1 MQKNTSI
8 LWLISKKYCTF
19 ATRMCSLD
27 SFDIDLKGLK
37 DNEATFSFSLN
48 DEYFAAVEATEV
60 AKGNA
65 EVKAVVRKTADS
77 FFELDFHIAGEVIVL
92 CDRCLE
98 EMPLAIETDG
108 KLVAKFGED
117 DSDDGDLVVV
127 NENDGVLNTAWF
139 IYEFIALALP
149 IKHVHA
155 PGKCNRAMIEKINS
169 HAAARSSDGA
179 DEDNIDPRWSALK
192 NLKIEN
198 N

>member
-1 MQKNTSI
+1 
-8 LWLISKKYCTF
+8 
-19 ATRMCSLD
+19 MCSLD

-37 DNEATFSFSLN
+37 DNETTFSFALN

-155 PGKCNRAMIEKINS
+155 PGKCNRAMIDMLEEHS
-169 HAAARSSDGA
+169 ATRSSDV
-179 DEDNIDPRWSALK
+179 DDSSEIDPRWSALRD
-192 NLKIEN
+192 LKFED
-198 N
+198 